1 MPQPY
6 SFPLINMYSFL
17 CFFFFLF
24 SNGHLDVVRFLVDG
38 GHCQLNSKDNHG
50 ETALHWA
57 ARYVHQSV
65 YYSYNRVSFRIFV
78 KRGQT

>member
-1 MPQPY
+1 MMSTAPQPRIRLF
-6 SFPLINMYSFL
+6 SVPVLNMFSFL

-24 SNGHLDVVRFLVDG
+24 RSGHRDVVQYLVDG
-38 GHCQLNSKDNHG
+38 GHCQPNSKDKDG

-65 YYSYNRVSFRIFV
+65 YCSYNAP
-78 KRGQT
+78 